1 MRTSPHFSQLVQ
13 VLKMNRS
20 RLVLMLLL
28 INMCALAAA
37 EQPAPAL
44 AAQPSDLPKDAVAI
58 PMRLFAD
65 RVFIT
70 AKVNDEANAE
80 CLIDTGAEISL
91 INKARVKLKNL
102 QITGTE
108 QLQGAFVGGVA
119 MQKAILPS
127 LQIGERVHKNIGIGV
142 IDHREGQ
149 KLGQIDMLLGMDV
162 LARTRFTLD
171 FEHER
176 LILWAFRSPLPDA
189 PKGYERERLP
199 LRRGTGESLPK
210 VDGVLNGKTRV
221 NFLVD
226 SGAGGP
232 FFVAFQKLSEYGF
245 DDGAAEVGR
254 LRLNDGGKGT
264 ELIIRET
271 VFKRLEFGKLAVE
284 NVSGRVIDASVGV
297 GPLAKQDLQAGN
309 NVLGTPF
316 LKRLSAAHFDMPG
329 GCLYFDRKKPDAI
342 EKK

>member
-1 MRTSPHFSQLVQ
+1 MPG
-13 VLKMNRS
+13 
-20 RLVLMLLL
+20 
-28 INMCALAAA
+28 A
-37 EQPAPAL
+37 EAPA
-44 AAQPSDLPKDAVAI
+44 APPSDLPKDAVAI
-58 PMRLFAD
+58 PMKLFAD
-65 RVFIT
+65 RVFVT
-70 AKVNDEANAE
+70 AKVNDDATAE

-149 KLGQIDMLLGMDV
+149 KLGQIDMLLGMDF
-162 LARTRFTLD
+162 LSRTRFTLD
-171 FEHER
+171 YEHER

-199 LRRGTGESLPK
+199 LHRSPGETLPH
-210 VDGVLNGKTRV
+210 VDGVVNGKTRV

-245 DDGAAEVGR
+245 DDSAAEAGR
-254 LRLNDGGKGT
+254 LRLNDGAKAT
-264 ELIIRET
+264 ELIIREV
-271 VFKRLEFGKLAVE
+271 VFKRLEFGKVAVE
-284 NVSGRVIDASVGV
+284 NLAGRVIDASVGV
-297 GPLAKQDLQAGN
+297 GPLAKSDLQAGN

-316 LKRLSAAHFDMPG
+316 LKQLAAVHFDMPG
-329 GCLYFDRKKPDAI
+329 GCLYFDRKKPEAPGGASADTG
-342 EKK
+342 KQK